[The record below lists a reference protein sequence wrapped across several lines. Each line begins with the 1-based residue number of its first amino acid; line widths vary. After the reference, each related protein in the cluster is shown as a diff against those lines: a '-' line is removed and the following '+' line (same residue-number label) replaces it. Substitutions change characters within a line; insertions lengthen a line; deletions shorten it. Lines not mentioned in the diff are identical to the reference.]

1 MLQPGWE
8 MGVKIN
14 PLLIPKTPGRPS
26 RTDSDV
32 LLVKV
37 ALHWLS
43 LDIFMQVSP
52 GTHHGC
58 NLSKTECVGNGRD
71 FFFPARLWSSWLV
84 LLQVYQDNVYSPD
97 SQFHSFKKVLYEMGP
112 EYFSNVELAS
122 FHSTS
127 KGYTGEWVSNALNTH
142 IQLFSHMVK
151 IISIWICS
159 TVLFLS
165 LCSKFSEITK
175 VSVKVHWTKV

>member
-1 MLQPGWE
+1 
-8 MGVKIN
+8 MGEI
-14 PLLIPKTPGRPS
+14 
-26 RTDSDV
+26 
-32 LLVKV
+32 
-37 ALHWLS
+37 
-43 LDIFMQVSP
+43 
-52 GTHHGC
+52 
-58 NLSKTECVGNGRD
+58 

-127 KGYTGEWVSNALNTH
+127 KGYTGEWVSSALNTH
-142 IQLFSHMVK
+142 IQLFSHKVK

-159 TVLFLS
+159 AVLFFLYAVNS
-165 LCSKFSEITK
+165 LKLQSSLFKFTEQKFNSHQAGVSLYWFEIKTK
-175 VSVKVHWTKV
+175 LEWAFNYDDWNQNIITDMIPVYFCLYICLLA